1 MKIEE
6 FKSGRLV
13 RQYQYDCFVPEP
25 INHDWTWESHELT
38 TAFEQTVKNLS
49 ALDACAQFVP
59 DLDLFIRMHIVRE
72 ANSSSRIEGTQTEM
86 EEAVL
91 PESAVREERR
101 NDWREVNNYV
111 EAMRLALDE
120 LERLPLSIRLLRSA
134 HARLMQGVRGEV
146 KMPGEIRRSQNWIG
160 GSSIA
165 TARFIPPAPEYLRD
179 LLSDLE
185 MFWHNDKIQV
195 PNLIRCAISHYQF
208 ETLHPFLD
216 GNGRVGR
223 LLIPFYLISKGELQ
237 APSLYISSTLER
249 HREAYY
255 DALTRARSANDLAG
269 WVLFFL
275 DAVAATAKTGCEKFK
290 RIFALRDEMQ
300 TLAGKIPNAAL
311 AQSAIKMLYSEP
323 RMTIKRLSEVV
334 GCDYQSANR
343 LVRRFEADGVLVAS
357 SDMKRN
363 TIYDFR
369 RYIEIFRD

>member
-38 TAFEQTVKNLS
+38 AAFESAVKHLS

-59 DLDLFIRMHIVRE
+59 DLDMFIRMHIVRE

-86 EEAVL
+86 EEVVL
-91 PESAVREERR
+91 PESSVREERR
-101 NDWREVNNYV
+101 DDWREVNNYV

-120 LERLPLSIRLLRSA
+120 LERLPLSVRLLRNA
-134 HARLMQGVRGEV
+134 HARLMQGVRGGV

-165 TARFIPPAPEYLRD
+165 TARFIPPAPEYLGD

-216 GNGRVGR
+216 GNGRIGR

-275 DAVAATAKTGCEKFK
+275 DAVSATAKTGCEKFK

>member
-38 TAFEQTVKNLS
+38 IAFEQAVKNLS

-91 PESAVREERR
+91 PESSVREERR
-101 NDWREVNNYV
+101 DDWREVNNYV

-165 TARFIPPAPEYLRD
+165 TARFIPPAPEYLGD

-185 MFWHNDKIQV
+185 MFWHNDKITV
-195 PNLIRCAISHYQF
+195 PNIIRCAISHYQF
-208 ETLHPFLD
+208 ETIHPFLD

-223 LLIPFYLISKGELQ
+223 LLIPFYLISKRELQ
-237 APSLYISSTLER
+237 APALYISSTLER

-275 DAVAATAKTGCEKFK
+275 DAVSTTAKTGCEKFK

-300 TLAGKIPNAAL
+300 TLTGKMPNAAL
-311 AQSAIKMLYSEP
+311 AQSAIRMLYSEP
-323 RMTIKRLSEVV
+323 RTTIKRLAVEV

-343 LVRRFEADGVLVAS
+343 LVRRFEADGVLVPS

-369 RYIEIFRD
+369 RYIDIFRD